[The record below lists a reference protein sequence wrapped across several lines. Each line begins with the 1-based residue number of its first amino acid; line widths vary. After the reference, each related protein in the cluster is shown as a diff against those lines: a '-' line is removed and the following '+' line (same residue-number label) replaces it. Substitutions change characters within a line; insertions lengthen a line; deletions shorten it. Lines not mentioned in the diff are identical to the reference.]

1 LSLSKIQRHW
11 AVFVSGSGSTL
22 QALLDQPE
30 LISVK
35 LVVTNKKKCAA
46 ILKARR
52 YGISVLYLK
61 PGMSFQELSE
71 QLLKKRITA
80 IFLAGFMK
88 IIPVDFLKD
97 WEGRIFNIHPS
108 MLPAYKGLQAFERA
122 LEDGAATGAS
132 IHHVIEGVDE
142 GELVLQKQATDQPE
156 KWSPA
161 DNMLLLRKTEQ
172 YLLRSFVIK
181 GVPLV

>member
-1 LSLSKIQRHW
+1 MSLSKFHRHW

-35 LVVTNKKKCAA
+35 LVVTNKKNCAA
-46 ILKARR
+46 VFKARR
-52 YGISVLYLK
+52 YGIPVLYLK
-61 PGMSFQELSE
+61 PGRAFQELSIE
-71 QLLKKRITA
+71 LVQKNITH

-88 IIPVDFLKD
+88 IIPSDFLND

-108 MLPAYKGLQAFERA
+108 LLPAYKGLRAFERA
-122 LEDGAATGAS
+122 LEDGATTGAS
-132 IHHVIEGVDE
+132 IHHVVEGVDE

-156 KWSPA
+156 NWNPT
-161 DNMLLLRKTEQ
+161 DNLLLLRKTEQ